1 MRNSIRARN
10 VILLCIAVFLA
21 VAMFQ
26 LPLPGVTVES
36 AAAAS
41 GAGWEDQTPVTDGPK
56 LYAVDAVSSE
66 VAWAVGVGGTVFST
80 VDGGDSWV
88 QQETSTTDFLGAV
101 AAVDSLTVWAGGG
114 DTLLKTTDGGGTW
127 VSQDEAI
134 AAFHT
139 SSRILQKT
147 ISGLAVV
154 DADTLLVSVNYILT
168 GLAPFGY
175 SYEAA
180 IWKTDDG
187 GATWTMMLHTTVPPH
202 VNEVYAVSDQVIW
215 AAGGSSGWASPYP
228 IVWVSSDGG
237 ANWAYRYL
245 GFPGDISMFDIVAH
259 DTVSAWAVYTHVAGD
274 AGGVKKT
281 YDGGMTWLT
290 QPAPVG
296 IVPQALSSPGGN
308 TLWVVGSAGA
318 IFKTID
324 GGASWITQDSGVT
337 TYLYDVC
344 AVDTDTAW
352 AVGDAGVILKTE
364 DGGGGVVPQ
373 LSVTSITPAQGT
385 QYAFAMNID
394 DLAGTGFQPGAAVRL
409 EKGAAVIQAYNVSVV
424 SGEKITC
431 TVGLFGAEPGIY
443 DVVVTNPDGQEAR
456 LASGFTVTSPCGA
469 GSGTALLMLGLTLGL
484 LSLAGPVRL
493 RRRRNTRS

>member
-1 MRNSIRARN
+1 MLALA
-10 VILLCIAVFLA
+10 LLQF
-21 VAMFQ
+21 
-26 LPLPGVTVES
+26 PLPGVTMES

-41 GAGWEDQTPVTDGPK
+41 DSGWVEQTPEPGGWG
-56 LYAVDAVSSE
+56 LYGVDAVNGE
-66 VAWAVGVGGTVFST
+66 VAWAVGVSGTIFNT
-80 VDGGDSWV
+80 IDGGDNWTE
-88 QQETSTTDFLGAV
+88 QERVTEAFLSSV
-101 AAVDSLTVWAGGG
+101 AAIDATTAWAGGNVF
-114 DTLLKTTDGGGTW
+114 LKTTDGGVTW
-127 VSQDEAI
+127 VFQDEAMD
-134 AAFHT
+134 AFRGGQQPM
-139 SSRILQKT
+139 SMT
-147 ISGLAVV
+147 ISGMSVV
-154 DADTLLVSVNYILT
+154 DADTLWVSVNYIFAGRT
-168 GLAPFGY
+168 APFALW
-175 SYEAA
+175 YEAA
-180 IWKTDDG
+180 IWKTDDA
-187 GATWTMMLHTTVPPH
+187 GATWTRTLLTTVPPH
-202 VNEVYAVSDQVIW
+202 INEVYAVNEQVIW

-228 IVWVSSDGG
+228 AVFVTADGG
-237 ANWAYRYL
+237 ATWAYHYL
-245 GFPGDISMFDIVAH
+245 GLPGDISMLDIVAH
-259 DTVSAWAVYTHVAGD
+259 DTVSAWAVYAYVTGG

-281 YDGGMTWLT
+281 YDGGTTWLT

-324 GGASWITQDSGVT
+324 GGATWITQDSGVT

-373 LSVTSITPAQGT
+373 LSVTSITPTQGT

-394 DLAGTGFQPGAAVRL
+394 DLAGTGFQPGAAVRF
-409 EKGAAVIQAYNVSVV
+409 EKDAAIIQAYNVSVV

-431 TVGLFGAEPGIY
+431 TVGLFGVEPGIY

-456 LASGFTVTSPCGA
+456 LQGAFTVTSPCGA

-484 LSLAGPVRL
+484 LSLAGSVRL
-493 RRRRNTRS
+493 RRGRKQ